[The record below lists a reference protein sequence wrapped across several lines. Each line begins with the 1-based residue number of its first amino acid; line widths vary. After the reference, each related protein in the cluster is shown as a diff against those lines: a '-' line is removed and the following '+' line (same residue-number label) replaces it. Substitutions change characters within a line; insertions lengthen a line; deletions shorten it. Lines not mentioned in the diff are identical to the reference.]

1 MSGSQVVAT
10 VVTGLVALLGGAVLV
25 LLFTGAEPDY
35 ADLIPAPDE
44 IPWKEG
50 DETEV
55 WLDSN
60 VHDVDMRVG
69 SVSLGLGGIHRL
81 FPDSGESMTL
91 GHGQGCLAWAVNML
105 EVGAITGAGSQKSV
119 QIDGT
124 IDRGTEDGGVVVHY
138 RSFPDGRLSLALVG
152 EVAVPPGDTDFSF
165 SYSIQENGISVFE
178 AGDDERF
185 PEPTTRRIRVNVS
198 DVGTATVDAESEEI
212 KFPRDGGIGL
222 IACAEDDDVA
232 VSLHDSEGEQ
242 LNSYL
247 VDIYPDDPRPTVVP
261 PQTTEPYVAIR
272 VCVDA
277 ANNRANYLD
286 GGELAGA
293 PLDATDFGLT
303 GSILDAFLTEATPGS
318 AYLYYF
324 GSQVTAGDVQ
334 LSITDAGAGD
344 TLGLDADRVYPVQVT
359 ATTDNGTP
367 YDANYAGIDI
377 DGNPVQDADDEALVG
392 PATSDDETMT
402 IAVGVWLDTANLS
415 PNDDGRCS

>member
-35 ADLIPAPDE
+35 ADLVPAPDE
-44 IPWKEG
+44 ITWQEG

-60 VHDVDMRVG
+60 VQYVDMRVG
-69 SVSLGLGGIHRL
+69 SVSLGLGSIQRL
-81 FPDSGESMTL
+81 FPESGEAITL
-91 GHGQGCLAWAVNML
+91 GHGQGCLDWAVNRL
-105 EVGAITGAGSQKSV
+105 EVGAITGTGQSRSV
-119 QIDGT
+119 RIDGT
-124 IDRGTEDGGVVVHY
+124 IDRSTEQGPVEVHWQT
-138 RSFPDGRLSLALVG
+138 FPEDDPSQLLENSVTVG
-152 EVAVPPGDTDFSF
+152 SGDTDFDF
-165 SYSIQENGISVFE
+165 SATIQINGTTVF
-178 AGDDERF
+178 AASDDARF
-185 PEPTTRRIRVNVS
+185 PEPTTRRITVDVS
-198 DVGTATVDAESEEI
+198 DAGTATVDAESEEV
-212 KFPRDGGIGL
+212 KFPRDGGVGL
-222 IACAEDDDVA
+222 IACAEDDDVP
-232 VSLHDSEGEQ
+232 VSLHDREGEE
-242 LNSYL
+242 LNRYL

-293 PLDATDFGLT
+293 PLDAADFGLT

-318 AYLYYF
+318 AYLYF
-324 GSQVTAGDVQ
+324 FASQVTGGDVQ